1 MEQRLKESAE
11 AGDISALYALIK
23 QDPYIL
29 ERVDEIPFADTPL
42 HAATSAG
49 QTLFAIEILR
59 LKPSFGRKLNVDG
72 LTPLDLALQN
82 GHSETVRLLVKFDA
96 GLIRVK
102 GRESYTPLHYVAET
116 DNIDRL
122 AEFLYACPASIK
134 DLTIRDESALHI
146 AVKNSRLR
154 AFKVLLGWLSRT
166 LEIEVLNWRDGDG
179 NTALHIAVATNQVQ
193 VVKMLIYRRVRTNL
207 KNWEGLTPLDL
218 ALRLENNEEVRKI
231 LLRVNALVSS
241 PLRKTFNL
249 AEFLTSKERC
259 YETVLKYLLYWQ
271 RDFTMDKR
279 NIVLMVAVLI
289 TTATYQGVLSPPG
302 GVWPA
307 QVDTSLPNYSI
318 TFANG
323 SFPHPVVNNI
333 SVVALRQNQ
342 SSNSTAGKVVMHGD
356 DLLVF
361 SLANTTVFTLS
372 ILVLISALPWAP
384 YSFLV
389 HTCLYFLWMS
399 YRVSFGTIAPSTIY
413 NSTLFS

>member
-1 MEQRLKESAE
+1 MNNCREFLFHQRQRTSAASIDGTPATIRKAEGSHSGEMLVEMRLMALMEQRLKESAE
-11 AGDISALYALIK
+11 AGDISALYFC
-23 QDPYIL
+23 
-29 ERVDEIPFADTPL
+29 RTN
-42 HAATSAG
+42 
-49 QTLFAIEILR
+49 LFAIEILR

-193 VVKMLIYRRVRTNL
+193 NKSQELGGINS
-207 KNWEGLTPLDL
+207 LDL

-249 AEFLTSKERC
+249 AEFLTSKERA
-259 YETVLKYLLYWQ
+259 YSVPQEEFGQLKSTPVYL
-271 RDFTMDKR
+271 
-279 NIVLMVAVLI
+279 II
-289 TTATYQGVLSPPG
+289 PSP
-302 GVWPA
+302 
-307 QVDTSLPNYSI
+307 SL
-318 TFANG
+318 NG

-361 SLANTTVFTLS
+361 SLANTNSFHSLNPGAHQCPSLGTL
-372 ILVLISALPWAP
+372 
-384 YSFLV
+384 
-389 HTCLYFLWMS
+389 
-399 YRVSFGTIAPSTIY
+399 
-413 NSTLFS
+413 